1 MKNTLFIVLKPNGE
15 FMNFEQSNNVF
26 QKTIYPKTMKKIILF
41 VFASFLLACEAP
53 VGDVGPQGA
62 AGAAGAKGDKGETGQ
77 KGTFNA
83 IVSNWVTADK
93 WLVFTTNSVYL
104 SNFSEPK
111 LTQQILDKGLILGFY
126 RPAGEDESGVVL
138 PIPDE
143 TANYSLGISGFM
155 NKTDGTISIKLA
167 FRSSTVKN
175 PNLED
180 WNVKVRWIIV
190 PPASTGRLQNIDWK
204 NYNEVKKALNIQD

>member
-1 MKNTLFIVLKPNGE
+1 
-15 FMNFEQSNNVF
+15 
-26 QKTIYPKTMKKIILF
+26 MKKIILF

-62 AGAAGAKGDKGETGQ
+62 AGVAGAKGDKGDTGQ

-83 IVSNWVTADK
+83 VVSDWATALNWFSSSNGVTH
-93 WLVFTTNSVYL
+93 VH
-104 SNFSEPK
+104 NFAEPK
-111 LTQQILDKGLILGFY
+111 VTQQVIDKGLILGFY
-126 RPAGEDESGVVL
+126 RPDGENESGLVL

-143 TANYSLGISGFM
+143 TANYSLGIAGFM
-155 NKTDGTISIKLA
+155 PFGQGTVSLA
-167 FRSSTVKN
+167 LNFRNAGVAN

-180 WNVKVRWIIV
+180 WKKIKVRWIIV
-190 PPASTGRLQNIDWK
+190 PPASTGRLKNVDWE